1 MARSKHEN
9 LLIDAWLKM
18 YSRHQNPI
26 WATEELE
33 WTVLVKHY
41 YDFEKLNKFEQWEI
55 RNMIGAF
62 SKLYK

>member
-9 LLIDAWLKM
+9 LLIDVWLKM

-41 YDFEKLNKFEQWEI
+41 YDFEKLNEFEQWEI
-55 RNMIGAF
+55 RNMLGAF